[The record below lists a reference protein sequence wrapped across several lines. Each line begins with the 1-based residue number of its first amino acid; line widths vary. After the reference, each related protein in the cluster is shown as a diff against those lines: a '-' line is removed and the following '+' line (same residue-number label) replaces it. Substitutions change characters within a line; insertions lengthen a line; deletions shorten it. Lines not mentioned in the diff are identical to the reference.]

1 MKLLKVLFNSKKF
14 INLKLE
20 IGNGKY
26 HEELVE
32 IKNLSQRIEELHNHY
47 FPHKDTEKI
56 ESIWCL
62 VGNIINEH
70 YYGEE
75 KEIRRGTKR
84 FRPGAKVYCFPPQ
97 WGDGYEKIM
106 VIGKSRKSKRFI
118 TVVLSAKLITN
129 WRIQRVH
136 TPFLKRKMLENGG
149 WDNSDQSKKRIE
161 EMLKWLPGRTET
173 MER

>member
-75 KEIRRGTKR
+75 KEIRRRTKHL
-84 FRPGAKVYCFPPQ
+84 RPGAKVYCFPPQ
-97 WGDGYEKIM
+97 
-106 VIGKSRKSKRFI
+106 
-118 TVVLSAKLITN
+118 
-129 WRIQRVH
+129 
-136 TPFLKRKMLENGG
+136 
-149 WDNSDQSKKRIE
+149 
-161 EMLKWLPGRTET
+161 
-173 MER
+173 